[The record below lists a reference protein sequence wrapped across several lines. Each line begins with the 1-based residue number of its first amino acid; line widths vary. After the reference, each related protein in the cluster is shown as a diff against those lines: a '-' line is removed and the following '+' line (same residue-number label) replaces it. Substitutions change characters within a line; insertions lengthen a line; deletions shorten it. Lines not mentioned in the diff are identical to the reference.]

1 MTNDESTTLYE
12 QIGGQKVVEQLI
24 NAFYDR
30 VLADSELAPFFKDSS
45 MDKLRAMQQEFFA
58 SALDGPATMS
68 ELDLSYAHHGRGIR
82 QTHFNR
88 FVQHLLETLESIGV
102 DEDQQMEVI
111 RRISTYVNDITGE
124 VSTDS

>member
-1 MTNDESTTLYE
+1 MTLYE
-12 QIGGQKVVEQLI
+12 QIGGKVVVEQLI
-24 NAFYDR
+24 HEFYNR
-30 VLADSELAPFFKDSS
+30 VLADPDLAPFFKETS
-45 MDKLRAMQQEFFA
+45 MDKLRNMQQEFFA

-88 FVQHLLETLESIGV
+88 FVQHLLQTLESIGV
-102 DEDQQMEVI
+102 GEQQQMEVI